1 MKLLTVMTAL
11 INKAYKMRVGII
23 VLFLFMFIPASIM
36 ELDKTDLSEK
46 VSDYPSQ
53 AAVLLAD
60 DCGGI
65 IQDDT
70 SRETM
75 GVSLRQ
81 FGTVFRMVERQREVR
96 GIVVLLVAVVFFI
109 QLLKGKASGV
119 LDAVFSNRTTAQKYV
134 IAYIDAQ
141 DGCKR
146 ISSFS

>member
-11 INKAYKMRVGII
+11 INKAYVMRVGII

-36 ELDKTDLSEK
+36 DLDKTDLREK

-53 AAVLLAD
+53 AAVLFAD

-81 FGTVFRMVERQREVR
+81 FGTVFRMVERQRELRV
-96 GIVVLLVAVVFFI
+96 IVALVIAVSCFI
-109 QLLKGKASGV
+109 QMLKGKVSGV
-119 LDAVFSNRTTAQKYV
+119 LEAVFSNRTTAQKYV
-134 IAYIDAQ
+134 IEYIDAQ